1 MRALMFL
8 LIVFIVLVCHLLTHT
23 LASRQAHFE
32 LSAETGE
39 AVLVTNQALG
49 WGDFHRFFGRQ
60 TEADQVYRDIVGASV
75 FGLH

>member
-8 LIVFIVLVCHLLTHT
+8 FIVFIVLVCHLVTHT
-23 LASRQAHFE
+23 LASRQAHLE

-39 AVLVTNQALG
+39 AILVTNQSLG
-49 WGDFHRFFGRQ
+49 WGDFRHIFGRE

>member
-1 MRALMFL
+1 MFL

-23 LASRQAHFE
+23 LAARQAHLE
-32 LSAETGE
+32 LSTETGG

-49 WGDFHRFFGRQ
+49 WGDFHRIFGRE
-60 TEADQVYRDIVGASV
+60 TEADQMYRDIVGASV